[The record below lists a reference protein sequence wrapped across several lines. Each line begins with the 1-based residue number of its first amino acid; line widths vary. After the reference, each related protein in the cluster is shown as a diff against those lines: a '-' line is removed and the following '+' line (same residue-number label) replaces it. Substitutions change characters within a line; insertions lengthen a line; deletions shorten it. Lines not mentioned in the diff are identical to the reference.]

1 MTAAGRRFDDVL
13 EGDELGPV
21 ALFLSKDQVRA
32 YARAV
37 DHYFPRFTDDEGARR
52 EGLPGMITPG
62 NMSMGLLTTLVD
74 GWAGAGRLRR
84 LGTTFR
90 GLVLPDRTI
99 RLCGAVTQKDERDA
113 HGGARR
119 LDGKRRG
126 RAARDRHRDRR
137 ARLRIS
143 HVPPCVGFDR
153 CAIGEPE
160 VRSARRR
167 HRRE

>member
-62 NMSMGLLTTLVD
+62 NMSMGLLLVD
-74 GWAGAGRLRR
+74 GWAGAGRVRR

-99 RLCGAVTQKDERDA
+99 RLCGAVTQKDDATRTAELDVWMESDEGERLVIGTA
-113 HGGARR
+113 TVT
-119 LDGKRRG
+119 LD
-126 RAARDRHRDRR
+126 
-137 ARLRIS
+137 
-143 HVPPCVGFDR
+143 
-153 CAIGEPE
+153 
-160 VRSARRR
+160 
-167 HRRE
+167 